1 MFSFTI
7 DDFMSVLESY
17 NLAIWPMQI
26 IGYVLVILALF
37 FTFKSTKYSQKMVL
51 GILSVLWLFN
61 GIVFSLLYWAP
72 SHLFG
77 YVFGVCCILQGLI
90 FLYGLIKSDL
100 TISFTG
106 LTNYSW
112 IGIIFVFYAMVGYQV
127 FGYFL
132 GHIYPQFFT
141 VGLVPCPTTIFT
153 FGIFLIISKPI
164 PKKYY
169 VIPFIIALGGFL
181 AAYKGIY
188 EDIGLIIAG
197 LLATFLLIR
206 RNKQVSRAETP
217 TS

>member
-7 DDFMSVLESY
+7 EDFMLVLESY

-26 IGYVLVILALF
+26 FAYILVILALF
-37 FTFKSTKYSQKMVL
+37 FTFKSTKYSQKIVL
-51 GILSVLWLFN
+51 GILSFLWLFN

-77 YVFGVCCILQGLI
+77 YIFGVCCILQGLL
-90 FLYGLIKSDL
+90 FLYGLKKSDI
-100 TISFTG
+100 TISFSG
-106 LTNYSW
+106 LTYYSI
-112 IGIIFVFYAMVGYQV
+112 IGIIFVVYAIVGYQV

-132 GHIYPQFFT
+132 GHIYPKFFP

-153 FGIFLIISKPI
+153 LGIFLIISKRI

-169 VIPFIIALGGFL
+169 VIPLIIALGGFL
-181 AAYKGIY
+181 AVYKGIY

-197 LLATFLLIR
+197 LLGAFLIIR
-206 RNKQVSRAETP
+206 RK
-217 TS
+217 